1 MSKNDAAKTHC
12 CEVCKYA
19 TNRKYDL
26 KRHQNA
32 VHNTTPTRANL
43 NNMSEKNVSPK
54 QENVSPKE
62 ENVSPNKEIVSPN
75 EEIVSPL
82 LICKKCN
89 KIYKTKKY
97 LIGHETKCK
106 GVDDLTCSRCMISFT
121 TRQAKS
127 KHITNNKCKPR
138 SIIHARTPNADNITN
153 NIDNQ
158 NNIETQ
164 NNINTLNNTQNNT
177 IIVNNYGNE
186 RMDYLDYD
194 KMLEIFKSAY
204 NIPSI
209 LTKHI
214 HFNKD
219 FPENNNITCSNDD
232 KNYSLVKMN
241 DEYIFKNLNNLVY
254 ELIKD
259 KTKLMHRF
267 ATGNKE
273 NICVSMDTRIY
284 EDIIELLL
292 KLLLLQEPSEQYKHQ
307 VGIIRDMIKNS
318 NVLCKVD

>member
-32 VHNTTPTRANL
+32 VHHTTPTRANST
-43 NNMSEKNVSPK
+43 NFKEKNVASNEKNVSPNEK
-54 QENVSPKE
+54 
-62 ENVSPNKEIVSPN
+62 NVSPNEKNVASDEKNVSP
-75 EEIVSPL
+75 PY
-82 LICKKCN
+82 ICKKCN
-89 KIYKTKKY
+89 KIYKIKKS

-106 GVDDLTCSRCMISFT
+106 GVDELTCPRCMISFT
-121 TRQAKS
+121 SRQHKS
-127 KHITNNKCKPR
+127 RHIANNKCKPR

>member
-1 MSKNDAAKTHC
+1 
-12 CEVCKYA
+12 
-19 TNRKYDL
+19 
-26 KRHQNA
+26 
-32 VHNTTPTRANL
+32 VHHTTPTRANIRIF
-43 NNMSEKNVSPK
+43 
-54 QENVSPKE
+54 KE
-62 ENVSPNKEIVSPN
+62 ENVAPN
-75 EEIVSPL
+75 EENVAPNEENVAPNGENVAPSN
-82 LICKKCN
+82 ICKKCN
-89 KIYKTKKY
+89 KIYKNKKY
-97 LIGHETKCK
+97 LVSHEAKCK
-106 GVDDLTCSRCMISFT
+106 GIDELTCPRCMVSFT
-121 TRQAKS
+121 TRQHKYR
-127 KHITNNKCKPR
+127 HITNNKCKPR

-153 NIDNQ
+153 NINSQ
-158 NNIETQ
+158 NIENQ
-164 NNINTLNNTQNNT
+164 NNINTLNNTQNNN
-177 IIVNNYGNE
+177 IIINNYGSE
-186 RMDYLDYD
+186 RMDYLDFD
-194 KMLEIFKSAY
+194 KMLDIFKTAY

-259 KTKLMHRF
+259 KTRLMHNF

>member
-32 VHNTTPTRANL
+32 VHHTTPTRANFRIF
-43 NNMSEKNVSPK
+43 
-54 QENVSPKE
+54 KE
-62 ENVSPNKEIVSPN
+62 ENVAPN
-75 EEIVSPL
+75 EENVAPNGENVAPNGENVAPSN
-82 LICKKCN
+82 ICKKCN
-89 KIYKTKKY
+89 KIYKNKKY
-97 LIGHETKCK
+97 LVSHEAKCK
-106 GVDDLTCSRCMISFT
+106 GIDELTCPRCMVSFT
-121 TRQAKS
+121 TRQHKYR
-127 KHITNNKCKPR
+127 HITNNKCKPR
-138 SIIHARTPNADNITN
+138 SIIHARIPNADNITN
-153 NIDNQ
+153 NINSQ
-158 NNIETQ
+158 NIENQ
-164 NNINTLNNTQNNT
+164 NNINTLNNTQNNN
-177 IIVNNYGNE
+177 IIINNYGSE
-186 RMDYLDYD
+186 RMDYLDFD
-194 KMLEIFKSAY
+194 KMLDIFKTAY

-259 KTKLMHRF
+259 KTRLMHNF

>member
-32 VHNTTPTRANL
+32 VHHTTPTRANFRIF
-43 NNMSEKNVSPK
+43 
-54 QENVSPKE
+54 KE
-62 ENVSPNKEIVSPN
+62 ENVAPN
-75 EEIVSPL
+75 EENVAPNGENVAPNGENVALSN
-82 LICKKCN
+82 ICKKCN
-89 KIYKTKKY
+89 KIYKNKKY
-97 LIGHETKCK
+97 LVSHEAKCK
-106 GVDDLTCSRCMISFT
+106 GIDELTCPRCMVSFT
-121 TRQAKS
+121 TRQHKYR
-127 KHITNNKCKPR
+127 HITNNKCKPR
-138 SIIHARTPNADNITN
+138 SIIHARIPNAENIT

-158 NNIETQ
+158 NIENQ
-164 NNINTLNNTQNNT
+164 NNINTLNNTQNNN
-177 IIVNNYGNE
+177 IIINNYGSE
-186 RMDYLDYD
+186 RMDYLDFD
-194 KMLEIFKSAY
+194 KMLDIFKTAY

-232 KNYSLVKMN
+232 KNLSLVKMN
-241 DEYIFKNLNNLVY
+241 DEYIFKNLNSLVY

-259 KTKLMHRF
+259 KTRLMHKF

>member
-12 CEVCKYA
+12 CEFCKYA

-32 VHNTTPTRANL
+32 VHHTTPTRANF
-43 NNMSEKNVSPK
+43 KIF
-54 QENVSPKE
+54 KE
-62 ENVSPNKEIVSPN
+62 ENVAPN
-75 EEIVSPL
+75 EKNVASNEKIVTSPY
-82 LICKKCN
+82 ICKKCN
-89 KIYKTKKY
+89 KIYKIKKS

-106 GVDDLTCSRCMISFT
+106 GVDELTCPRCMISFT
-121 TRQAKS
+121 TRQHKS
-127 KHITNNKCKPR
+127 RHIANNKCKPR
-138 SIIHARTPNADNITN
+138 SIIHARIPNAENITN
-153 NIDNQ
+153 NINSQ
-158 NNIETQ
+158 NIETQ
-164 NNINTLNNTQNNT
+164 NNINTQNNNNNT

-241 DEYIFKNLNNLVY
+241 DEYIFKNLNSLVY

-259 KTKLMHRF
+259 KTRLMHNF

>member
-32 VHNTTPTRANL
+32 VHNTTPTRANSAIF
-43 NNMSEKNVSPK
+43 NEKNV
-54 QENVSPKE
+54 
-62 ENVSPNKEIVSPN
+62 IPN
-75 EEIVSPL
+75 EKNVIPVN
-82 LICKKCN
+82 ICKKCN
-89 KIYKTKKY
+89 KIYKIKKS
-97 LIGHETKCK
+97 LVSHEAKCK
-106 GVDDLTCSRCMISFT
+106 GVDELTCPRCMVSFA
-121 TRQAKS
+121 TRHSKS

-158 NNIETQ
+158 NIETQ
-164 NNINTLNNTQNNT
+164 NNINTQNNNNNT

>member
-32 VHNTTPTRANL
+32 VHHTTPTRANFRIF
-43 NNMSEKNVSPK
+43 
-54 QENVSPKE
+54 KE
-62 ENVSPNKEIVSPN
+62 ENVAPN
-75 EEIVSPL
+75 EENVAPNEENVAPNGENVAPSN
-82 LICKKCN
+82 ICKKCN
-89 KIYKTKKY
+89 KIYKNKKY
-97 LIGHETKCK
+97 LVSHEAKCK
-106 GVDDLTCSRCMISFT
+106 GIDELTCPRCMVSFT
-121 TRQAKS
+121 TRQHKYR
-127 KHITNNKCKPR
+127 HITNNKCKPR

-153 NIDNQ
+153 NINSQ
-158 NNIETQ
+158 NIENQ
-164 NNINTLNNTQNNT
+164 NNINTLNNTQNNN
-177 IIVNNYGNE
+177 IIINNYGSE
-186 RMDYLDYD
+186 RMDYLDFD
-194 KMLEIFKSAY
+194 KMLDIFKTAY

-241 DEYIFKNLNNLVY
+241 DEYIFKNLNSLVY

-259 KTKLMHRF
+259 KTRLMHNF

>member
-32 VHNTTPTRANL
+32 VHHTTPTRANL
-43 NNMSEKNVSPK
+43 NNMSEKNVILNEK
-54 QENVSPKE
+54 NVILNEK
-62 ENVSPNKEIVSPN
+62 NVILN
-75 EEIVSPL
+75 EKNVIPVN
-82 LICKKCN
+82 ICKKCN
-89 KIYKTKKY
+89 KIYKIKKS
-97 LIGHETKCK
+97 LVSHEAKCK
-106 GVDDLTCSRCMISFT
+106 GVDELTCPRCMVSFA
-121 TRQAKS
+121 TRHSKS

>member
-1 MSKNDAAKTHC
+1 MVSF
-12 CEVCKYA
+12 A
-19 TNRKYDL
+19 T
-26 KRHQNA
+26 RH
-32 VHNTTPTRANL
+32 
-43 NNMSEKNVSPK
+43 S
-54 QENVSPKE
+54 
-62 ENVSPNKEIVSPN
+62 
-75 EEIVSPL
+75 
-82 LICKKCN
+82 
-89 KIYKTKKY
+89 
-97 LIGHETKCK
+97 
-106 GVDDLTCSRCMISFT
+106 
-121 TRQAKS
+121 KS

-138 SIIHARTPNADNITN
+138 SIIHARIPNADNITN
-153 NIDNQ
+153 NINSQ
-158 NNIETQ
+158 NIENQ
-164 NNINTLNNTQNNT
+164 NNINTLNNTQNNN
-177 IIVNNYGNE
+177 IIINNYGSE
-186 RMDYLDYD
+186 RMDYLDFD
-194 KMLEIFKSAY
+194 KMLDIFKTAY

-259 KTKLMHRF
+259 KTRLMHNF

>member
-1 MSKNDAAKTHC
+1 MDKNDAAKKHR
-12 CEVCKYA
+12 CEVCNYA
-19 TNRKYDL
+19 TKRKFDL
-26 KRHQNA
+26 LRHQNA
-32 VHNTTPTRANL
+32 ARHTTPTREN
-43 NNMSEKNVSPK
+43 SKNFNGEIVASNG
-54 QENVSPKE
+54 ENVAPNR
-62 ENVSPNKEIVSPN
+62 ENVAPSGENVAPSGENVAPSN
-75 EEIVSPL
+75 
-82 LICKKCN
+82 ICKKCN
-89 KIYKTKKY
+89 KIYKNKKY
-97 LIGHETKCK
+97 LVSHEVICK
-106 GVDDLTCSRCMISFT
+106 GIDELTCPRCMVSFA
-121 TRQAKS
+121 TRHSKS
-127 KHITNNKCKPR
+127 KHIANNKCKPR
-138 SIIHARTPNADNITN
+138 SIIHARTPNAENITN

-158 NNIETQ
+158 NIETQ
-164 NNINTLNNTQNNT
+164 NNINTQNNNNNT
-177 IIVNNYGNE
+177 IIVNNYGTE

-241 DEYIFKNLNNLVY
+241 DEYIFKNLNSLVY

-259 KTKLMHRF
+259 KTRLMHNF

-273 NICVSMDTRIY
+273 NICVTMDTRIY

-292 KLLLLQEPSEQYKHQ
+292 KLLLLQEPSDHYKLQ

>member
-32 VHNTTPTRANL
+32 VHHTTPTRANFRIF
-43 NNMSEKNVSPK
+43 
-54 QENVSPKE
+54 KE
-62 ENVSPNKEIVSPN
+62 ENVAPN
-75 EEIVSPL
+75 EENVAPNGENVAPNGENVALSN
-82 LICKKCN
+82 ICKKCN
-89 KIYKTKKY
+89 KIYKNKKY
-97 LIGHETKCK
+97 LISHEAKCK
-106 GVDDLTCSRCMISFT
+106 GIDELTCPRCMVSFT
-121 TRQAKS
+121 TRQHKYR
-127 KHITNNKCKPR
+127 HITNNKCKPR
-138 SIIHARTPNADNITN
+138 SIIHARIPNAENIT

-158 NNIETQ
+158 NIENQ
-164 NNINTLNNTQNNT
+164 NNINTLNNTQNNN
-177 IIVNNYGNE
+177 IIINNYGSE
-186 RMDYLDYD
+186 RMDYLDFD
-194 KMLEIFKSAY
+194 KMLDIFKTAY

-232 KNYSLVKMN
+232 KNLSLVKMN
-241 DEYIFKNLNNLVY
+241 DEYIFKNLNSLVY

-259 KTKLMHRF
+259 KTRLMHKF

-273 NICVSMDTRIY
+273 NICVTMDTRIY

-292 KLLLLQEPSEQYKHQ
+292 KLLLLQEPSDHYKLQ
-307 VGIIRDMIKNS
+307 VGIIRDMIKSS
-318 NVLCKVD
+318 NAVCKVD

>member
-32 VHNTTPTRANL
+32 VHHTTPTRANFRIF
-43 NNMSEKNVSPK
+43 
-54 QENVSPKE
+54 KE
-62 ENVSPNKEIVSPN
+62 ENVAPN
-75 EEIVSPL
+75 EENVAPNGENVAPSN
-82 LICKKCN
+82 ICKKCN
-89 KIYKTKKY
+89 KIYKNKKY
-97 LIGHETKCK
+97 LVSHEAKCK
-106 GVDDLTCSRCMISFT
+106 GIDELTCPRCMVSFT
-121 TRQAKS
+121 TRQHKYR
-127 KHITNNKCKPR
+127 HITNNKCKPR

-153 NIDNQ
+153 NINSQ
-158 NNIETQ
+158 NIENQ
-164 NNINTLNNTQNNT
+164 NNINTLNNTQNNN
-177 IIVNNYGNE
+177 IIINNYGSE
-186 RMDYLDYD
+186 RMDYLDFD
-194 KMLEIFKSAY
+194 KMLDIFKTAY

-259 KTKLMHRF
+259 KTRLMHNF

>member
-32 VHNTTPTRANL
+32 VHHTTPTRANIRIF
-43 NNMSEKNVSPK
+43 
-54 QENVSPKE
+54 KE
-62 ENVSPNKEIVSPN
+62 ENVAPN
-75 EEIVSPL
+75 EENVAPNGENVALSN
-82 LICKKCN
+82 ICKKCN
-89 KIYKTKKY
+89 KIYKNKKY
-97 LIGHETKCK
+97 LVSHEAKCK
-106 GVDDLTCSRCMISFT
+106 GIDELTCPRCMVSFT
-121 TRQAKS
+121 TRQHKYR
-127 KHITNNKCKPR
+127 HITNNKCKPR
-138 SIIHARTPNADNITN
+138 SIIHARIPNADNITN
-153 NIDNQ
+153 NINSQ
-158 NNIETQ
+158 NIENQ
-164 NNINTLNNTQNNT
+164 NNINTLNNTQNNN
-177 IIVNNYGNE
+177 IIINNYGSE
-186 RMDYLDYD
+186 RMDYLDFD
-194 KMLEIFKSAY
+194 KMLDIFKTAY

-232 KNYSLVKMN
+232 KNLSLVKMN
-241 DEYIFKNLNNLVY
+241 DEYIFKNLNSLVY

-259 KTKLMHRF
+259 KTRLMHKF

-273 NICVSMDTRIY
+273 NICVTMDTRIY

-292 KLLLLQEPSEQYKHQ
+292 KLLLLQEPSDHYKLQ

>member
-12 CEVCKYA
+12 CELCKYA

-32 VHNTTPTRANL
+32 VHHTTPTRANL
-43 NNMSEKNVSPK
+43 NNKGKENVSPNE
-54 QENVSPKE
+54 ENVSPKE
-62 ENVSPNKEIVSPN
+62 EN
-75 EEIVSPL
+75 VSPL

-127 KHITNNKCKPR
+127 KHIANNKCKPR

-259 KTKLMHRF
+259 KTRLMHNF

-273 NICVSMDTRIY
+273 NICVTMDTRIY

-292 KLLLLQEPSEQYKHQ
+292 KLLLLQEPSDHYKLQ

-318 NVLCKVD
+318 NILCKVD

>member
-32 VHNTTPTRANL
+32 VHHTTPTRANIRIF
-43 NNMSEKNVSPK
+43 
-54 QENVSPKE
+54 KE
-62 ENVSPNKEIVSPN
+62 ENVAPN
-75 EEIVSPL
+75 EENVAPNEENVAPNGENVAPSN
-82 LICKKCN
+82 ICKKCN
-89 KIYKTKKY
+89 KIYKNKKY
-97 LIGHETKCK
+97 LVSHEAKCK
-106 GVDDLTCSRCMISFT
+106 GIDELTCPRCMVSFT
-121 TRQAKS
+121 TRQHKYR
-127 KHITNNKCKPR
+127 HITNNKCKPR

-153 NIDNQ
+153 NINSQ
-158 NNIETQ
+158 NIENQ
-164 NNINTLNNTQNNT
+164 NNINTLNNTQNNN
-177 IIVNNYGNE
+177 IIINNYGSE
-186 RMDYLDYD
+186 RMDYLDFD
-194 KMLEIFKSAY
+194 KMLDIFKTAY

-259 KTKLMHRF
+259 KTRLMHNF

>member
-1 MSKNDAAKTHC
+1 
-12 CEVCKYA
+12 
-19 TNRKYDL
+19 
-26 KRHQNA
+26 
-32 VHNTTPTRANL
+32 VHHTTPTRANF
-43 NNMSEKNVSPK
+43 KIF
-54 QENVSPKE
+54 KE
-62 ENVSPNKEIVSPN
+62 ENVASNEKNVAPN
-75 EEIVSPL
+75 EKNVAPNEKIVTSPY
-82 LICKKCN
+82 ICKKCN
-89 KIYKTKKY
+89 KIYKIKKS

-106 GVDDLTCSRCMISFT
+106 GVDELTCPRCMISFT
-121 TRQAKS
+121 TRQHKS
-127 KHITNNKCKPR
+127 RHITNNKCKPR
-138 SIIHARTPNADNITN
+138 SIIHARIPNAENITN
-153 NIDNQ
+153 NINSQ
-158 NNIETQ
+158 NIETQ
-164 NNINTLNNTQNNT
+164 NNINTQNNNNNT
-177 IIVNNYGNE
+177 IIVNNYGSE

-241 DEYIFKNLNNLVY
+241 DEYIFKNLNSLVY

-259 KTKLMHRF
+259 KTRLMHNF

>member
-32 VHNTTPTRANL
+32 VHHTTPTRANFRIF
-43 NNMSEKNVSPK
+43 
-54 QENVSPKE
+54 KE
-62 ENVSPNKEIVSPN
+62 ENVAPN
-75 EEIVSPL
+75 EENVAPNEENVAPNGENVAPSN
-82 LICKKCN
+82 ICKKCN
-89 KIYKTKKY
+89 KIYKNKKY
-97 LIGHETKCK
+97 LVSHEAKCK
-106 GVDDLTCSRCMISFT
+106 GIDELTCPRCMVSFT
-121 TRQAKS
+121 TRQHKYR
-127 KHITNNKCKPR
+127 HITNNKCKPR
-138 SIIHARTPNADNITN
+138 SIIHARIPNADNITN
-153 NIDNQ
+153 NINSQ
-158 NNIETQ
+158 NIENQ
-164 NNINTLNNTQNNT
+164 NNINTLNNTQNNN
-177 IIVNNYGNE
+177 IIINNYGSE
-186 RMDYLDYD
+186 RMDYLDFD
-194 KMLEIFKSAY
+194 KMLDIFKTAY

-241 DEYIFKNLNNLVY
+241 DEYIFKNLNSLVY

-259 KTKLMHRF
+259 KTRLMHNF

>member
-32 VHNTTPTRANL
+32 VHHTTPTRANSTIFKEK
-43 NNMSEKNVSPK
+43 NVASNEKNVSSNEKNVSPNEK
-54 QENVSPKE
+54 NVASDEKNVSP
-62 ENVSPNKEIVSPN
+62 PY
-75 EEIVSPL
+75 
-82 LICKKCN
+82 ICKKCN
-89 KIYKTKKY
+89 KIYKIKKS

-106 GVDDLTCSRCMISFT
+106 GVDELTCPRCMISFT
-121 TRQAKS
+121 SRQHKS
-127 KHITNNKCKPR
+127 RHITNNKCKPR

-164 NNINTLNNTQNNT
+164 NNINTQNNNT

>member
-32 VHNTTPTRANL
+32 VHHTTPTRANST
-43 NNMSEKNVSPK
+43 NFKEKNVASNEKNVSPNEK
-54 QENVSPKE
+54 NVASDEKNVSP
-62 ENVSPNKEIVSPN
+62 PY
-75 EEIVSPL
+75 
-82 LICKKCN
+82 ICKKCN
-89 KIYKTKKY
+89 KIYKIKKS

>member
-1 MSKNDAAKTHC
+1 
-12 CEVCKYA
+12 
-19 TNRKYDL
+19 
-26 KRHQNA
+26 
-32 VHNTTPTRANL
+32 
-43 NNMSEKNVSPK
+43 
-54 QENVSPKE
+54 
-62 ENVSPNKEIVSPN
+62 
-75 EEIVSPL
+75 
-82 LICKKCN
+82 
-89 KIYKTKKY
+89 
-97 LIGHETKCK
+97 
-106 GVDDLTCSRCMISFT
+106 
-121 TRQAKS
+121 
-127 KHITNNKCKPR
+127 
-138 SIIHARTPNADNITN
+138 
-153 NIDNQ
+153 
-158 NNIETQ
+158 
-164 NNINTLNNTQNNT
+164 
-177 IIVNNYGNE
+177 
-186 RMDYLDYD
+186 MDYLDYD

-241 DEYIFKNLNNLVY
+241 DEYIFKNLNSLVY

-259 KTKLMHRF
+259 KTRLMHNF

-273 NICVSMDTRIY
+273 NICVTMDTRIY

-292 KLLLLQEPSEQYKHQ
+292 KLLLLQEPSDHYKLQ

>member
-32 VHNTTPTRANL
+32 VHHTTPTRANIRIF
-43 NNMSEKNVSPK
+43 
-54 QENVSPKE
+54 KE
-62 ENVSPNKEIVSPN
+62 ENVAPN
-75 EEIVSPL
+75 EENVAPNGENVAPNGENVALSN
-82 LICKKCN
+82 ICKKCN
-89 KIYKTKKY
+89 KIYKNKKY
-97 LIGHETKCK
+97 LVSHEAKCK
-106 GVDDLTCSRCMISFT
+106 GIDELTCPRCMVSFT
-121 TRQAKS
+121 TRQHKYR
-127 KHITNNKCKPR
+127 HITNNKCKPR
-138 SIIHARTPNADNITN
+138 SIIHARIPNADNITN
-153 NIDNQ
+153 NINSQ
-158 NNIETQ
+158 NIENQ
-164 NNINTLNNTQNNT
+164 NNINTLNNTQNNN
-177 IIVNNYGNE
+177 IIINNYGSE
-186 RMDYLDYD
+186 RMDYLDFD
-194 KMLEIFKSAY
+194 KMLDIFKTAY

-232 KNYSLVKMN
+232 KNLSLVKMN
-241 DEYIFKNLNNLVY
+241 DEYIFKNLNSLVY

-259 KTKLMHRF
+259 KTRLMHKF

-273 NICVSMDTRIY
+273 NICVTMDTRIY

-292 KLLLLQEPSEQYKHQ
+292 KLLLLQEPSDHYKLQ

>member
-1 MSKNDAAKTHC
+1 
-12 CEVCKYA
+12 
-19 TNRKYDL
+19 
-26 KRHQNA
+26 
-32 VHNTTPTRANL
+32 
-43 NNMSEKNVSPK
+43 
-54 QENVSPKE
+54 
-62 ENVSPNKEIVSPN
+62 
-75 EEIVSPL
+75 
-82 LICKKCN
+82 
-89 KIYKTKKY
+89 
-97 LIGHETKCK
+97 
-106 GVDDLTCSRCMISFT
+106 MISFT

-138 SIIHARTPNADNITN
+138 SIIHARTPNAENIT

-164 NNINTLNNTQNNT
+164 NNINTQNNNNNT

-259 KTKLMHRF
+259 KTRLMHNF

>member
-32 VHNTTPTRANL
+32 VHHTTPTRANL
-43 NNMSEKNVSPK
+43 NNKGK
-54 QENVSPKE
+54 
-62 ENVSPNKEIVSPN
+62 ENVSPNEEIVSPNEEIVSPN

-106 GVDDLTCSRCMISFT
+106 GIDDLTCSRCMISFT

-158 NNIETQ
+158 NIETQ
-164 NNINTLNNTQNNT
+164 NNINTQNNNNNT

-259 KTKLMHRF
+259 KTRLMHNF

>member
-12 CEVCKYA
+12 CELCKYA

-32 VHNTTPTRANL
+32 VHHTTPTRANL
-43 NNMSEKNVSPK
+43 NNKGKENVSPNE
-54 QENVSPKE
+54 ENVSPKE
-62 ENVSPNKEIVSPN
+62 EN
-75 EEIVSPL
+75 VSPL

-106 GVDDLTCSRCMISFT
+106 GVDELTCPRCMVSFA
-121 TRQAKS
+121 TRHSKS
-127 KHITNNKCKPR
+127 KHIANNKCKPR

-158 NNIETQ
+158 NIETQ
-164 NNINTLNNTQNNT
+164 NNINTQNNTQNNT
-177 IIVNNYGNE
+177 IIVNNYGSE
-186 RMDYLDYD
+186 RMDYLDFD

-259 KTKLMHRF
+259 KTRLMHNF

-273 NICVSMDTRIY
+273 NICVTMDTRIY

-292 KLLLLQEPSEQYKHQ
+292 KLLLLQEPSDHYKLQ

-318 NVLCKVD
+318 NILCKVD

>member
-32 VHNTTPTRANL
+32 VHHTTPTRANFRIF
-43 NNMSEKNVSPK
+43 
-54 QENVSPKE
+54 KE
-62 ENVSPNKEIVSPN
+62 ENVAPN
-75 EEIVSPL
+75 EENVAPNEENVAPNGENVAPSN
-82 LICKKCN
+82 ICKKCN
-89 KIYKTKKY
+89 KIYKNKKY
-97 LIGHETKCK
+97 LVSHEAKCK
-106 GVDDLTCSRCMISFT
+106 GIDELTCPRCMVSFT
-121 TRQAKS
+121 TRQHKYR
-127 KHITNNKCKPR
+127 HITNNKCKPR

-153 NIDNQ
+153 NINSQ
-158 NNIETQ
+158 NIENQ
-164 NNINTLNNTQNNT
+164 NNINTLNNTQNNN
-177 IIVNNYGNE
+177 IIINNYGSE
-186 RMDYLDYD
+186 RMDYLDFD
-194 KMLEIFKSAY
+194 KMLDIFKTAY

-259 KTKLMHRF
+259 KTRLMHNF

>member
-32 VHNTTPTRANL
+32 VHHTTPTRANL
-43 NNMSEKNVSPK
+43 NNKGKENVSPK
-54 QENVSPKE
+54 QENVSPNE
-62 ENVSPNKEIVSPN
+62 ENVSPKEEN
-75 EEIVSPL
+75 VSPL

-106 GVDDLTCSRCMISFT
+106 GVDELTCPRCMISFT
-121 TRQAKS
+121 SRQHKS
-127 KHITNNKCKPR
+127 RHIANNKCKPR

-164 NNINTLNNTQNNT
+164 NNINTQNNTQNNT

>member
-1 MSKNDAAKTHC
+1 
-12 CEVCKYA
+12 
-19 TNRKYDL
+19 
-26 KRHQNA
+26 
-32 VHNTTPTRANL
+32 
-43 NNMSEKNVSPK
+43 MSEKIVTLNEKIVTSNEKIVTSNEKIVTSPY
-54 QENVSPKE
+54 
-62 ENVSPNKEIVSPN
+62 
-75 EEIVSPL
+75 
-82 LICKKCN
+82 ICKKCN
-89 KIYKTKKY
+89 KIYKIKKS
-97 LIGHETKCK
+97 LVSHEAKCK
-106 GVDDLTCSRCMISFT
+106 GIDDLTCPRCMVSFT
-121 TRQAKS
+121 KRQHKS
-127 KHITNNKCKPR
+127 RHITNNKCKPR

-164 NNINTLNNTQNNT
+164 NNINTQNNNNNT

-259 KTKLMHRF
+259 KTRLMHNF

-273 NICVSMDTRIY
+273 NICVTMDTRIY

-292 KLLLLQEPSEQYKHQ
+292 KLLLLQEPSDHYKLQ

>member
-12 CEVCKYA
+12 CEVCKYS
-19 TNRKYDL
+19 TTRKYDL

-32 VHNTTPTRANL
+32 VHHTTPTRANL
-43 NNMSEKNVSPK
+43 NNMSKENVSPNE
-54 QENVSPKE
+54 ENVSPKE
-62 ENVSPNKEIVSPN
+62 EIVSPN

-97 LIGHETKCK
+97 LIGHEAKCK
-106 GVDDLTCSRCMISFT
+106 GIDDLTCSRCMISFT

-158 NNIETQ
+158 NIETQ
-164 NNINTLNNTQNNT
+164 NNINTQNNNNNT

-259 KTKLMHRF
+259 KTRLMHNF

>member
-32 VHNTTPTRANL
+32 VHHTTPTRANST
-43 NNMSEKNVSPK
+43 NFKEKNVASNEKNVSPNEK
-54 QENVSPKE
+54 NVASDEKNVSP
-62 ENVSPNKEIVSPN
+62 PY
-75 EEIVSPL
+75 
-82 LICKKCN
+82 ICKKCN
-89 KIYKTKKY
+89 KIYKIKKS

-106 GVDDLTCSRCMISFT
+106 GVDELTCPRCMISFT
-121 TRQAKS
+121 SRQHKS
-127 KHITNNKCKPR
+127 RHIANNKCKPR

>member
-32 VHNTTPTRANL
+32 VHHITPSRANFRIF
-43 NNMSEKNVSPK
+43 
-54 QENVSPKE
+54 KE
-62 ENVSPNKEIVSPN
+62 ENVAPNGENVAPSN
-75 EEIVSPL
+75 
-82 LICKKCN
+82 ICKKCN
-89 KIYKTKKY
+89 KIYKNKKY
-97 LIGHETKCK
+97 LVSHEAKCK
-106 GVDDLTCSRCMISFT
+106 GIDELTCPRCMVSFT
-121 TRQAKS
+121 TRQHKYR
-127 KHITNNKCKPR
+127 HITNNKCKPR

-153 NIDNQ
+153 NINSQ
-158 NNIETQ
+158 NIENQ
-164 NNINTLNNTQNNT
+164 NNINTLNNTQNNN
-177 IIVNNYGNE
+177 IIINNYGSE
-186 RMDYLDYD
+186 RMDYLDFD
-194 KMLEIFKSAY
+194 KMLDIFKTAY

-259 KTKLMHRF
+259 KTRLMHNF